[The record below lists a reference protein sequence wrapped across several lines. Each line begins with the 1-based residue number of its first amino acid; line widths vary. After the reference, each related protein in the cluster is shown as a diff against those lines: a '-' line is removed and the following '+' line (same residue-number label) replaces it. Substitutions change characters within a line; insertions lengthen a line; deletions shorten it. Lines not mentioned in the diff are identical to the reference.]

1 MTKTHWT
8 TGLAMI
14 NLQLGGISGLL
25 FLTYIPPLF
34 KYQLVSSANSC
45 AGDE

>member
-1 MTKTHWT
+1 MTKNHWT

-25 FLTYIPPLF
+25 FLTSIHSLF
-34 KYQLVSSANSC
+34 QYQLASTVNLSQ
-45 AGDE
+45 GDE